1 MLYFILFVSISLNIL
16 SSIILYYVYKEK
28 KLKSDID
35 RIVYLNELEQSWQD
49 LLQELNKNIQVSINQ
64 KIYYLESNTLYSKD
78 YYSNNVSSLVELRKD
93 FEKENKKR
101 VYNYSFKKELN
112 NKIKRTI

>member
-16 SSIILYYVYKEK
+16 SSVILCYVYKEK
-28 KLKSDID
+28 KLKTDID

-49 LLQELNKNIQVSINQ
+49 LLQELNKNINISVNS
-64 KIYYLESNTLYSKD
+64 KTYYMNDRTLWKKD
-78 YYSNNVSSLVELRKD
+78 IAHSVSSLAELRKD
-93 FEKENKKR
+93 FEIENKKK

-112 NKIKRTI
+112 NEIKRTI